1 MLLAVHM
8 IVATP
13 GRILD
18 LMNKE
23 LVKTDACKVLVLDEV
38 CTGSTATAAQALAYY
53 YSAHLE
59 FVEQITV

>member
-1 MLLAVHM
+1 MWLAVHM

-23 LVKTDACKVLVLDEV
+23 LVKTDACKILVLDEV
-38 CTGSTATAAQALAYY
+38 CGIYCIFFILSQAVWHALQCK
-53 YSAHLE
+53 
-59 FVEQITV
+59 F

>member
-1 MLLAVHM
+1 MHLYHSTLTYKWDVLWFAVHM

-38 CTGSTATAAQALAYY
+38 SGRFFTATAL
-53 YSAHLE
+53 LC
-59 FVEQITV
+59 

>member
-23 LVKTDACKVLVLDEV
+23 LVKTDACKILVLDEV
-38 CTGSTATAAQALAYY
+38 CTGSTATAAQAYY
-53 YSAHLE
+53 CSAHRE
-59 FVEQITV
+59 FVERITV